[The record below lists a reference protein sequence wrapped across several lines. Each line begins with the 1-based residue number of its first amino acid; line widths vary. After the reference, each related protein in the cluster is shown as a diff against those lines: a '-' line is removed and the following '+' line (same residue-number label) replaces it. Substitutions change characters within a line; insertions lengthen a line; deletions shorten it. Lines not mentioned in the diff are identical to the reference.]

1 MTVTDLIP
9 RTRNRE
15 TAVTRAPELSPE
27 SRDPFIVAKD
37 RGTGLMLVRDEQ
49 DPPRFYVRR
58 NGRRE
63 LISIGEAG
71 QALRQF
77 SREAQRLK
85 ALRQPSAR
93 NVVHFPHRPPAIASA
108 AAAVEGTSHAA

>member
-49 DPPRFYVRR
+49 DPPRFYLRR

-63 LISIGEAG
+63 LISIGDTEG
-71 QALRQF
+71 ALRQF
-77 SREAQRLK
+77 SREARRLK
-85 ALRQPSAR
+85 SLRSRRPALVGG
-93 NVVHFPHRPPAIASA
+93 NVIQFPYRPEKEL
-108 AAAVEGTSHAA
+108 EGVRSCRS